1 MKPYKKVSE
10 IVGDKSF
17 CLETGKLAKQASGSV
32 LAQLGETSILATV
45 VSTDEPVQDDFLPL
59 TVNYQEKAFASGRI
73 PGGYFKREGR
83 PTESET
89 LISRLTDR
97 PLRPMFPKGYNYP
110 TQVMISVYSADDV
123 NPPDTLAIT
132 AASAALSVSDIPFDG
147 PLAGVRVARVDNNL
161 ICNPTYEEIE
171 KADLNFII
179 AGSSDAILMVEGGAD
194 VVPEDEVLSALMFGH
209 DHIKKLIDLQNKL
222 IDGDIA
228 NLPKRPVPENEID
241 SKVSE
246 EIHSLISSDVQ
257 KSIRIKAKQERNNSI
272 HEIYSSTLEKLSS
285 HSSESDKQEFDE
297 KVFKSIFEAYKKSAV
312 REMMMKDKV
321 RIDGRGFADIRN
333 ISSEINILPR
343 AHGSS
348 LFTRGE
354 TQALVAC
361 TLGTKE
367 DQQRIDTLMGE
378 QRKTFMLHYNFPPFS
393 VGEVSYRLGTGRR
406 EIGHGELAR
415 RAVQAVLPDAD
426 SFPYTIRIVSD
437 ILESNG
443 SSSMATVCG
452 SSLSLMDAGA
462 PISAPVAGI
471 AMGLIKDGEDYL
483 ILSDILGDE
492 DHLGDMDFK
501 VCGTSEGITAL
512 QMDIKIKGIS
522 KEIFQEALE
531 QAKQG
536 RLHILSEM
544 AKTISAGKEDIS
556 PYAPRITTI
565 NIDPAKIKDI
575 IGSGGKNIK
584 KLTEDND
591 VKIDID
597 DTGKVNIIAFNEEN
611 CKSALKDI
619 AYIVREIDVGE
630 FYLGTVKRILDF
642 GAIVGLTPTLDG
654 LIHISELAKERVGA
668 VSDVLKEGDEVLV
681 KCLSKERDGKIRLSR
696 KQALHQNIE
705 DFRD

>member
-1 MKPYKKVSE
+1 MKPYKEVSK
-10 IVGDKSF
+10 IVADKPFS
-17 CLETGKLAKQASGSV
+17 LETGKLAKQANGSV
-32 LAQLGETSILATV
+32 LAQLGETSVLATV
-45 VSTDEPVQDDFLPL
+45 VSSNEPVQDDFLPL

-89 LISRLTDR
+89 LISRLIDR

-110 TQVMISVYSADDV
+110 TQVIISVYSADDT
-123 NPPDTLAIT
+123 NPPDILAIT
-132 AASAALSVSDIPFDG
+132 AASAALSVSDVPFDG

-194 VVPEDEVLSALMFGH
+194 IVPEDEVISALMFGH
-209 DHIKKLIDLQNKL
+209 DHIKTLIDLQNQL
-222 IDGDIA
+222 VDGGGT
-228 NLPKRPVPENEID
+228 NLPKRPVPEDEID

-246 EIHSLISSDVQ
+246 EIHSLISSDIQ
-257 KSIRIKAKQERNNSI
+257 KSIRIKSKQERNNSI
-272 HEIYSSTLEKLSS
+272 REIYSSTLEKLSD
-285 HSSESDKQEFDE
+285 EPEFEE
-297 KVFKSIFEAYKKSAV
+297 KDFKSIFETYQKSAV

-321 RIDGRGFADIRN
+321 RIDGRGFADIRD

-367 DQQRIDTLMGE
+367 DQQRVDTLMGE
-378 QRKTFMLHYNFPPFS
+378 ERRTFMLHYNFPPFS

-406 EIGHGELAR
+406 EIGHGELAK
-415 RAVQAVLPDAD
+415 RAVQAILPDAD
-426 SFPYTIRIVSD
+426 SFPYTLRIVSD

-452 SSLSLMDAGA
+452 SSLSLMDAGV
-462 PISAPVAGI
+462 PVSSPVAGI
-471 AMGLIKDGEDYL
+471 AMGLIKDEKDYL

-544 AKTISAGKEDIS
+544 AKTISAKKENIS

-565 NIDPAKIKDI
+565 NVDPSKIKDI

-597 DTGKVNIIAFNEEN
+597 DTGKVNIISFNEEN
-611 CKSALKDI
+611 CNSALKDI

-630 FYLGTVKRILDF
+630 FYLGTVKRTLDF

-668 VSDVLKEGDEVLV
+668 VKDVLKEGDEVLV

>member
-1 MKPYKKVSE
+1 MKPYKEVSK
-10 IVGDKSF
+10 IVADKPFS
-17 CLETGKLAKQASGSV
+17 LETGKLAKQANGSV
-32 LAQLGETSILATV
+32 LAQLGETSVLATV
-45 VSTDEPVQDDFLPL
+45 VSSNEPVQDDFLPL

-89 LISRLTDR
+89 LISRLIDR

-110 TQVMISVYSADDV
+110 TQVIISVYSADDA
-123 NPPDTLAIT
+123 NPPDILAIT
-132 AASAALSVSDIPFDG
+132 AASAALSVSDVPFDG

-194 VVPEDEVLSALMFGH
+194 IVPEDEVISALMFGH
-209 DHIKKLIDLQNKL
+209 DHIKTLIDLQNQL
-222 IDGDIA
+222 VDGGGT
-228 NLPKRPVPENEID
+228 NLPKRPVPEDEID

-246 EIHSLISSDVQ
+246 EIHSLISSDIQ
-257 KSIRIKAKQERNNSI
+257 KSIRIKSKQERNNSI
-272 HEIYSSTLEKLSS
+272 REIYSSTLEKLSD
-285 HSSESDKQEFDE
+285 EPEFEE
-297 KVFKSIFEAYKKSAV
+297 KDFKSIFETYQKSAV

-321 RIDGRGFADIRN
+321 RIDGRGFADIRD

-367 DQQRIDTLMGE
+367 DQQRVDTLMGE
-378 QRKTFMLHYNFPPFS
+378 QRRTFMLHYNFPPFS

-406 EIGHGELAR
+406 EIGHGELAK
-415 RAVQAVLPDAD
+415 RAVQAILPDAD
-426 SFPYTIRIVSD
+426 SFPYTLRIVSD

-452 SSLSLMDAGA
+452 SSLSLMDAGV
-462 PISAPVAGI
+462 PVSSPVAGI
-471 AMGLIKDGEDYL
+471 AMGLIKDEKDYL

-544 AKTISAGKEDIS
+544 AKTISAKKENIS

-565 NIDPAKIKDI
+565 NVDPSKIKDI

-597 DTGKVNIIAFNEEN
+597 DTGKVNIISFNEEN
-611 CKSALKDI
+611 CNSALKDI

-630 FYLGTVKRILDF
+630 FYLGTVKRTLDF

-668 VSDVLKEGDEVLV
+668 VKDVLKEGDEVLV

>member
-1 MKPYKKVSE
+1 MKPYKEVSK
-10 IVGDKSF
+10 IVGDKPFS
-17 CLETGKLAKQASGSV
+17 LETGKLAKQANGSV
-32 LAQLGETSILATV
+32 LAQLGETSVLATV
-45 VSTDEPVQDDFLPL
+45 VSSNEPVQDDFLPL

-89 LISRLTDR
+89 LISRLIDR

-110 TQVMISVYSADDV
+110 TQVIISVYSADDA
-123 NPPDTLAIT
+123 NPPDILAIT
-132 AASAALSVSDIPFDG
+132 AASAALSVSDVPFDG

-194 VVPEDEVLSALMFGH
+194 IVPEDEVISALMFGH
-209 DHIKKLIDLQNKL
+209 DHIKTLIDLQNEL
-222 IDGDIA
+222 VDGVGT

-241 SKVSE
+241 SKVSK
-246 EIHSLISSDVQ
+246 EIHSLISSDIQ
-257 KSIRIKAKQERNNSI
+257 KSIRIKTKQERNNSI
-272 HEIYSSTLEKLSS
+272 REIYSSALERLS
-285 HSSESDKQEFDE
+285 DE
-297 KVFKSIFEAYKKSAV
+297 PDFEEKDFKSIFETYQKSAV
-312 REMMMKDKV
+312 REMMMKDKM
-321 RIDGRGFADIRN
+321 RIDGRGFVDIRD

-367 DQQRIDTLMGE
+367 DQQRVDTLMGE
-378 QRKTFMLHYNFPPFS
+378 ERRAFMLHYNFPPFS
-393 VGEVSYRLGTGRR
+393 VGEVSHRLGTGRR
-406 EIGHGELAR
+406 EIGHGELAK
-415 RAVQAVLPDAD
+415 RAVQAILPDSD
-426 SFPYTIRIVSD
+426 SFPYTLRIVSD

-452 SSLSLMDAGA
+452 SSLCLMDAGV
-462 PISAPVAGI
+462 PISSPVAGI
-471 AMGLIKDGEDYL
+471 AMGLIKDEKDYL

-544 AKTISAGKEDIS
+544 AKTISSKKENIS

-565 NIDPAKIKDI
+565 NVDPSKIKDI

-597 DTGKVNIIAFNEEN
+597 DTGKVNIISFNEEN
-611 CKSALKDI
+611 CNSALKDI

-630 FYLGTVKRILDF
+630 FYLGTVKRTLDF

-668 VSDVLKEGDEVLV
+668 VKDVLKEGDEVLV

>member
-1 MKPYKKVSE
+1 MRPYKEVSK
-10 IVGDKSF
+10 IVGDKPFS
-17 CLETGKLAKQASGSV
+17 LETGKLAKQANGSV
-32 LAQLGETSILATV
+32 LAQLGETSVLATV
-45 VSTDEPVQDDFLPL
+45 VSSNEPVQDDFLPL

-89 LISRLTDR
+89 LISRLIDR

-110 TQVMISVYSADDV
+110 TQVIISVYSADDA
-123 NPPDTLAIT
+123 NPPDILAIT
-132 AASAALSVSDIPFDG
+132 AASAALSVSDVPFDG

-194 VVPEDEVLSALMFGH
+194 IVPEDEVISALMFGH
-209 DHIKKLIDLQNKL
+209 DHIKTLIDLQNQL
-222 IDGDIA
+222 VDGGGT
-228 NLPKRPVPENEID
+228 NLPKRPVPEDEID

-246 EIHSLISSDVQ
+246 EIHSLISSDIQ
-257 KSIRIKAKQERNNSI
+257 KSIRIKSKQERNNSI
-272 HEIYSSTLEKLSS
+272 REIYSSTLEKLSD
-285 HSSESDKQEFDE
+285 EPEFEE
-297 KVFKSIFEAYKKSAV
+297 KDFKSIFETYQKSAV

-321 RIDGRGFADIRN
+321 RIDGRGFADIRD

-367 DQQRIDTLMGE
+367 DQQRVDTLMGE
-378 QRKTFMLHYNFPPFS
+378 ERRTFMLHYNFPPFS

-406 EIGHGELAR
+406 EIGHGELAK
-415 RAVQAVLPDAD
+415 RAVQAILPDAD
-426 SFPYTIRIVSD
+426 SFPYTLRIVSD

-452 SSLSLMDAGA
+452 SSLSLMDAGV
-462 PISAPVAGI
+462 PVSSPVAGI
-471 AMGLIKDGEDYL
+471 AMGLIKDEKDYL

-544 AKTISAGKEDIS
+544 AKTISAKKENIS

-565 NIDPAKIKDI
+565 NVDPSKIKDI

-597 DTGKVNIIAFNEEN
+597 DTGKVNIISFNEEN
-611 CKSALKDI
+611 CNSALKDI

-630 FYLGTVKRILDF
+630 FYLGTVKRTLDF

-668 VSDVLKEGDEVLV
+668 VKDVLKEGDEVLV

>member
-1 MKPYKKVSE
+1 MKPYKEVSK
-10 IVGDKSF
+10 IVADKPFS
-17 CLETGKLAKQASGSV
+17 LETGKLAKQANGSV
-32 LAQLGETSILATV
+32 LAQLGETSVLATV
-45 VSTDEPVQDDFLPL
+45 VSSNEPVQDDFLPL

-89 LISRLTDR
+89 LISRLIDR

-110 TQVMISVYSADDV
+110 TQVIISVYSADDA
-123 NPPDTLAIT
+123 NPPDILAIT
-132 AASAALSVSDIPFDG
+132 AASAALSVSDVPFDG

-194 VVPEDEVLSALMFGH
+194 IVPEDEVISALMFGH
-209 DHIKKLIDLQNKL
+209 DHIKMLIDLQNQL
-222 IDGDIA
+222 ADGGGT

-246 EIHSLISSDVQ
+246 EIHSLISSDIQ

-272 HEIYSSTLEKLSS
+272 REIYSSTLEKLSD
-285 HSSESDKQEFDE
+285 EPEFEE
-297 KVFKSIFEAYKKSAV
+297 KDFKSIFETYQKSAV

-321 RIDGRGFADIRN
+321 RIDGRGFADIRD

-367 DQQRIDTLMGE
+367 DQQRVDTLMGE
-378 QRKTFMLHYNFPPFS
+378 QRRTFMLHYNFPPFS

-406 EIGHGELAR
+406 EIGHGELAK
-415 RAVQAVLPDAD
+415 RAVQAILPDAD
-426 SFPYTIRIVSD
+426 SFPYTLRIVSD

-452 SSLSLMDAGA
+452 SSLSLMDAGV
-462 PISAPVAGI
+462 PVSSPVAGI
-471 AMGLIKDGEDYL
+471 AMGLIKDEKDYL

-544 AKTISAGKEDIS
+544 AKTISTKKENIS

-565 NIDPAKIKDI
+565 NVDPSKIKDI

-597 DTGKVNIIAFNEEN
+597 DTGKVNIISFNEEN
-611 CKSALKDI
+611 CNSALKDI

-630 FYLGTVKRILDF
+630 FYLGTVKRTLDF

-668 VSDVLKEGDEVLV
+668 VKDVLKEGDEVLV

>member
-1 MKPYKKVSE
+1 MSPYKEVSK
-10 IVGDKSF
+10 IVGDKPFS
-17 CLETGKLAKQASGSV
+17 LETGKLAKQANGSV
-32 LAQLGETSILATV
+32 LAQLGETSVLATV
-45 VSTDEPVQDDFLPL
+45 VSSNEPVQDDFLPL

-89 LISRLTDR
+89 LISRLIDR

-110 TQVMISVYSADDV
+110 TQVIISVYSADDA
-123 NPPDTLAIT
+123 NPPDILAIT
-132 AASAALSVSDIPFDG
+132 AASAALSVSDVPFDG

-194 VVPEDEVLSALMFGH
+194 IVPEDEVISALMFGH
-209 DHIKKLIDLQNKL
+209 DHIKTLIDLQNQL
-222 IDGDIA
+222 VDGGGT
-228 NLPKRPVPENEID
+228 NLPKRPVPEDEID

-246 EIHSLISSDVQ
+246 EIHSLISSDIQ
-257 KSIRIKAKQERNNSI
+257 KSIRIKSKQERNNSI
-272 HEIYSSTLEKLSS
+272 REIYSSTLEKLSD
-285 HSSESDKQEFDE
+285 EPEFEE
-297 KVFKSIFEAYKKSAV
+297 KDFKSIFETYQKSAV

-321 RIDGRGFADIRN
+321 RIDGRGFADIRD

-367 DQQRIDTLMGE
+367 DQQRVDTLMGE
-378 QRKTFMLHYNFPPFS
+378 ERRTFMLHYNFPPFS

-406 EIGHGELAR
+406 EIGHGELAK
-415 RAVQAVLPDAD
+415 RAVQAILPDAD
-426 SFPYTIRIVSD
+426 SFPYTLRIVSD

-452 SSLSLMDAGA
+452 SSLSLMDAGV
-462 PISAPVAGI
+462 PVSSPVAGI
-471 AMGLIKDGEDYL
+471 AMGLIKDEKDYL

-544 AKTISAGKEDIS
+544 AKTISTKKENIS

-565 NIDPAKIKDI
+565 NVDPSKIKDI

-597 DTGKVNIIAFNEEN
+597 DTGKVNIISFNEEN
-611 CKSALKDI
+611 CNSALKDI

-630 FYLGTVKRILDF
+630 FYLGTVKRTLDF

-668 VSDVLKEGDEVLV
+668 VKDVLKEGDEVLV